1 MPVVG
6 KRYREIDGEF
16 QADCKCYNR
25 NGYVSSKS
33 HIEKK
38 EVNPFSDYSKRVG
51 KILLEEIKKGK
62 VNEVERALEAKKD
75 IKTKQR
81 IDELKEVIGSYR
93 IAGFIVSK
101 KWIEELE
108 ELQRNMSKPE
118 SKIDIQKPCVDSLN
132 ISEKER
138 VEPVSIWKDVSEINQ
153 ETKYVLLKYRNGET
167 ALAISEARNSKY
179 DRENLFR
186 DLESGI
192 FCKTTNL
199 IQYAELTDF
208 INAFEQMQK
217 DIEELKKKNNQ

>member
-1 MPVVG
+1 MTDKMPVVG

-62 VNEVERALEAKKD
+62 VNEVERALEESKPEPKID
-75 IKTKQR
+75 MKTKQR

-108 ELQRNMSKPE
+108 ELQRTCRN
-118 SKIDIQKPCVDSLN
+118 QSLK
-132 ISEKER
+132 STFKSH
-138 VEPVSIWKDVSEINQ
+138 VSIH
-153 ETKYVLLKYRNGET
+153 
-167 ALAISEARNSKY
+167 
-179 DRENLFR
+179 
-186 DLESGI
+186 
-192 FCKTTNL
+192 
-199 IQYAELTDF
+199 
-208 INAFEQMQK
+208 
-217 DIEELKKKNNQ
+217 